1 MSIKRANGA
10 GENAGAIRGSTNGGR
25 QISPA
30 W

>member
-1 MSIKRANGA
+1 MSIKRANVA
-10 GENAGAIRGSTNGGR
+10 GENAGATHRSTKGER